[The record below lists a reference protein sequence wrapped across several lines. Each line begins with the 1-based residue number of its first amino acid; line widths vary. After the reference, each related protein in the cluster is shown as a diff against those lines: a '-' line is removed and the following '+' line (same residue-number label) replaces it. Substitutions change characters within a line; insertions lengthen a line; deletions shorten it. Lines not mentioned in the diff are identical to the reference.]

1 MVGKVEDRRP
11 PVNPPRPY
19 HSPRRARSARTTRR
33 LVLDAARA
41 LFLDQG
47 YVGTTLEQIAARAG
61 VSKPTV
67 FAAVGSKRTLLKELR
82 DLALAGDE
90 ELIEVPARP
99 WVQAVLEEPDPWHTL
114 QRYAHGHTRLAE
126 RYAELEE
133 VLHAAAGADDELRDL
148 WETNERER
156 LHAARLF
163 VDNLR
168 GKGPLKSGLDREAA
182 VDVLWTHMA
191 TDNFRR
197 LVRDRGWSTDQ
208 YERWLADALCA
219 QLLP

>member
-1 MVGKVEDRRP
+1 MPSVKAARQYR
-11 PVNPPRPY
+11 
-19 HSPRRARSARTTRR
+19 SPRRAQTARTTRR

-41 LFLDQG
+41 LFLQQG
-47 YVGTTLEQIAARAG
+47 YVGTTIDQIAARAG

-90 ELIEVPARP
+90 EPIEVPARP
-99 WVQAVLEEPDPWHTL
+99 WVQAVLEEPDPWRTL
-114 QRYAHGHTRLAE
+114 HRYAHGHTQLAA
-126 RYAELEE
+126 RYAQLEE

-148 WETNERER
+148 WQTNEQER
-156 LHAARLF
+156 LQAARLF
-163 VDNLR
+163 IDNLL
-168 GKGPLKSGLDREAA
+168 GKSPLKPGLDREAA

-197 LVRDRGWSTDQ
+197 LVRDRGWSMDQ
-208 YERWLADALCA
+208 YERWLAETLCA
-219 QLLP
+219 QLLAPPQ

>member
-1 MVGKVEDRRP
+1 MSSVKP
-11 PVNPPRPY
+11 SRPY
-19 HSPRRARSARTTRR
+19 RSPRRARSARTTRR

-47 YVGTTLEQIAARAG
+47 YVGTTLDQIAARAG

-67 FAAVGSKRTLLKELR
+67 FTAVGSKRTLLKELR

-90 ELIEVPARP
+90 EAIEVPARP
-99 WVQAVLEEPDPWHTL
+99 WVREVLDEPDPYRTL
-114 QRYAHGHTRLAE
+114 E
-126 RYAELEE
+126 RYAQGHTQLAARYADLEE

-148 WETNERER
+148 WQTNEQER
-156 LHAARLF
+156 LQGARLF

-168 GKGPLKSGLDREAA
+168 GKGPLKPGLDREAA

-197 LVRDRGWSTDQ
+197 LVRDRRWSTDQ
-208 YERWLADALCA
+208 YERWLAEALCA

>member
-1 MVGKVEDRRP
+1 MA
-11 PVNPPRPY
+11 PVKPPRPY
-19 HSPRRARSARTTRR
+19 RSPRRAQSARTTRR

-41 LFLDQG
+41 LFLEQG

-99 WVQAVLEEPDPWHTL
+99 WVRAVLDEPDPYRTL
-114 QRYAHGHTRLAE
+114 ERYAQGHTRLAA

-148 WETNERER
+148 WQTNEQER
-156 LHAARLF
+156 LQAARLF

-168 GKGPLKSGLDREAA
+168 GKGPLKPGLDRAAA

-208 YERWLADALCA
+208 YERWLAEALCA